1 MNISND
7 GGGLSMTGVDNNE
20 SSVSGVDDRV
30 VKIETL
36 IKQFEMY
43 RLPLLLDVKSSNGF
57 GEKPPYEVVPFINFL
72 SPLQIRT
79 INIPSHV
86 LNSNGTQDL
95 NTLRFKMPGVPDG
108 IVGGTDKYI
117 EFRGKERDAI
127 FSCNAYFG
135 LGDLTKYV
143 QFSEKGTYGAT
154 FCCDSV
160 FYGNVLFHYLDPND
174 SITKEME
181 IGTLINKTFAIEEEQ
196 GKEKKQITDLDT
208 KVSSYDAK
216 ITKITEDNV
225 VLNTKVSSFDT
236 AIKSN
241 TYLISENSA
250 IISKNTSAISA
261 NTKNIKTNTSDIETN
276 KTDINNIN
284 EAARGI
290 YTRIEELEKSEH
302 FSLTDGCIQSNHL
315 SKDINI
321 LTNGTIEAPTF
332 KIKEVPLLNVSIHLT
347 PYFTQYSEQFTSTQF
362 FPNATSNPKIRYS
375 HPTDYYIHSITIM
388 SDNDIFGEN
397 NEILAFGLRLHK
409 RRQRNDID
417 EKITDELIISEDA
430 YNAYKTDNRI
440 LAYEIITVPNP
451 FESFQTYTLPTPFF
465 IPKGCYLT
473 ADHRYSNS
481 AKDSNLNLR
490 NNYILNGYQA

>member
-7 GGGLSMTGVDNNE
+7 GGGLSMTGVDTNE

-36 IKQFEMY
+36 IKQFESH

-57 GEKPPYEVVPFINFL
+57 GEKPPYEVVPFINFI
-72 SPLQIRT
+72 SPLQIRS
-79 INIPSHV
+79 INVPENYPDKSGNLISYP
-86 LNSNGTQDL
+86 LYINLGG
-95 NTLRFKMPGVPDG
+95 GVG
-108 IVGGTDKYI
+108 SSKNI
-117 EFRGKERDAI
+117 
-127 FSCNAYFG
+127 
-135 LGDLTKYV
+135 
-143 QFSEKGTYGAT
+143 QFNGAT
-154 FCCDSV
+154 KDVNFKCET
-160 FYGNVLFHYLDPND
+160 YFHYNKN
-174 SITKEME
+174 SIDKEME

-216 ITKITEDNV
+216 IEKITEDNV

-409 RRQRNDID
+409 RRQRNNPS
-417 EKITDELIISEDA
+417 EVITGELIISEDA

>member
-30 VKIETL
+30 SKIETL

-57 GEKPPYEVVPFINFL
+57 GKNPPYEVVPFINFL

-79 INIPSHV
+79 IN
-86 LNSNGTQDL
+86 
-95 NTLRFKMPGVPDG
+95 VPDF
-108 IVGGTDKYI
+108 VDGTAFPLIINLNNKKNI
-117 EFRGKERDAI
+117 
-127 FSCNAYFG
+127 
-135 LGDLTKYV
+135 
-143 QFSEKGTYGAT
+143 QFSGASHNAT
-154 FCCDSV
+154 FNCDT
-160 FYGNVLFHYLDPND
+160 YFHYTKD
-174 SITKEME
+174 SIYEKME
-181 IGTLINKTFAIEEEQ
+181 IGELINKTLDIEAEQAEEEA
-196 GKEKKQITDLDT
+196 KINALDT

-225 VLNTKVSSFDT
+225 ALDLKVSSFDS

-241 TYLISENSA
+241 TSLISENSA
-250 IISKNTSAISA
+250 IISKNTSDISK
-261 NTKNIKTNTSDIETN
+261 NTTNIKTNTTDIEKS

-284 EAARGI
+284 EAAGVI
-290 YTRIEELEKSEH
+290 YTRIEELEKNEH
-302 FSLTDGCIQSNHL
+302 FSLTDECIESKHL
-315 SKDINI
+315 SKAINI
-321 LTNGTIEAPTF
+321 LTTGTVSAS
-332 KIKEVPLLNVSIHLT
+332 KLQIKEVPLLNVSIHLT

-409 RRQRNDID
+409 RRQRNNPS
-417 EKITDELIISEDA
+417 EVITGELIISEDA